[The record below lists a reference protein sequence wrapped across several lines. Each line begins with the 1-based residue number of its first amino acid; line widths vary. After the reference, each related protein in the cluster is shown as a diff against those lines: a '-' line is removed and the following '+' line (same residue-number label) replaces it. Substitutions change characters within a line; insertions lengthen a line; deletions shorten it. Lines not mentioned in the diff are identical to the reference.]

1 MTTTIAITNAV
12 AIEVVLV
19 PCKRPDLVGFLLL
32 EKVITVLISIATAT
46 WKKIWKHEL
55 TSQQQENILM
65 TEKKGREF
73 CES

>member
-12 AIEVVLV
+12 TIEVELV
-19 PCKRPDLVGFLLL
+19 PCKRPDLVGFLLP
-32 EKVITVLISIATAT
+32 ETVPTVLISIATAT

-55 TSQQQENILM
+55 ISQQQQNKLV

-73 CES
+73 P